1 MRPKVWYLIG
11 DVVETK
17 DPKMILKHFDVF
29 LNEKMPL
36 YQKRGYKIIVLRDFR
51 CINCG
56 NPVEITHSVETDAKF
71 IRIDNPQDKV
81 LMVAVACPK
90 CVNKIMEEQA
100 IKNIKLQGVIWNQ
113 DLGLDKHG

>member
-1 MRPKVWYLIG
+1 VIKM
-11 DVVETK
+11 ET
-17 DPKMILKHFDVF
+17 DNPKMILAHFDTF
-29 LNEKMPL
+29 LKQKMPP
-36 YQKRGYKIIVLRDFR
+36 YEERGYKIIVLRDYR

-56 NPVEITHSVETDAKF
+56 NPVEITHSIETDAKF

-90 CVNKIMEEQA
+90 CVNKIMKEQA

-113 DLGLDKHG
+113 DLGLDKND